1 MVEDGPCALIFPMK
15 FNKKGQ
21 VRGAIAGVTGLVSLA
36 IVMVIY
42 AIVSSYG
49 AEIVVDTRD
58 DFVTNVANCG
68 LNSTG
73 GTGGTIGYSACPSE
87 YNISQ
92 SSLEG
97 IEVTA
102 EKMPTVGRI
111 TVAAIII
118 TIILAAFGSFVAMR

>member
-1 MVEDGPCALIFPMK
+1 MK

-21 VRGAIAGVTGLVSLA
+21 AGGAIAGVTGLVSLA

-49 AEIVVDTRD
+49 AEIVADTRD
-58 DFVTNVANCG
+58 DFTAD
-68 LNSTG
+68 
-73 GTGGTIGYSACPSE
+73 SAE